1 MLTTR
6 TSTTKGHKSLGV
18 KSYLWV
24 FLLVI
29 YISKMCYKECTSVI
43 IIPDCHSPKKKKRVY
58 VFLSIFYYD
67 DISQVLQSHDTK
79 HPTEKFSGGKKNYFM
94 VPNQHQRTQLLSIL
108 RVLRAYWQIE
118 TRIFKAGI
126 ILEDP
131 VTVFIELRIQMFD
144 RLPSRGACY
153 LQAANAY

>member
-24 FLLVI
+24 FPLVI

-79 HPTEKFSGGKKNYFM
+79 HPTEKFSGGKKKLFYGPKPTSTDSTA
-94 VPNQHQRTQLLSIL
+94 VDTTCIKSLL
-108 RVLRAYWQIE
+108 
-118 TRIFKAGI
+118 
-126 ILEDP
+126 
-131 VTVFIELRIQMFD
+131 
-144 RLPSRGACY
+144 
-153 LQAANAY
+153 ANRDQNF